1 MKKLALGLL
10 AVMLLGGCGT
20 KEAKISMEE
29 AKEAALKEFQGD
41 IIQSNTDKDD
51 GRVVY
56 EFTIDNG
63 PNRCEVEIDG
73 NTGEVLK
80 SELEDNRLRSQPSE
94 GPSQEK
100 SQPQSSE
107 ELITEDE
114 AKEAALARSGAGSV
128 VRCELDRDDG
138 SIRYEIEIRD
148 GNKEI
153 DVEVDAVTKEILHY
167 EEEVI
172 D

>member
-10 AVMLLGGCGT
+10 AVTLLCGCGT

-41 IIQSNTDKDD
+41 IIQSNKDEDD
-51 GRVVY
+51 GKVVY
-56 EFTIDNG
+56 EFIIDNG

-73 NTGEVLK
+73 NV
-80 SELEDNRLRSQPSE
+80 
-94 GPSQEK
+94 
-100 SQPQSSE
+100 
-107 ELITEDE
+107 
-114 AKEAALARSGAGSV
+114 
-128 VRCELDRDDG
+128 
-138 SIRYEIEIRD
+138 RYEIEIRD

-167 EEEVI
+167 EEEII